1 MTLRNGTISHCAN
14 AGRSTAGARA
24 DGALHATEG
33 LPAGLRVRGHA
44 NHLAAALIPLAFIAA
59 AVFVIAPGKRQAR
72 RVLEKTSELP
82 GDVTQLLD
90 ATFALTG

>member
-1 MTLRNGTISHCAN
+1 VNDL
-14 AGRSTAGARA
+14 AGA
-24 DGALHATEG
+24 
-33 LPAGLRVRGHA
+33 
-44 NHLAAALIPLAFIAA
+44 IPVAFIAA

-72 RVLEKTSELP
+72 TVLENTSELP